1 MGDVTDKMGD
11 WVNLFDNTALA
22 KSLLHNSTPY
32 SEIFN
37 YQHNVSQKFFIK
49 KRSYMLCYN
58 TRILQPFLKNS
69 EEYFNTPFQMF

>member
-22 KSLLHNSTPY
+22 KSLLYNSTPY

-37 YQHNVSQKFFIK
+37 YQHNHVAENFFIK
-49 KRSYMLCYN
+49 KTFLYAML
-58 TRILQPFLKNS
+58 QH
-69 EEYFNTPFQMF
+69 